1 MAEVA
6 GAGFCRHPIR
16 LYGETVST
24 ATGELRQQQLHLP
37 CKDRRA
43 AVCPSCSYLYK
54 ADAWILVSAGLLGG
68 KGLPESVASH
78 PRLFVTLTAPSFG
91 AVHTQTTAGA
101 CRPGAATCI
110 HVGPCR
116 ERHANDDPL
125 LGSALCE
132 ACFDYE
138 GAVLW
143 NAAFEAL
150 EPYGRLAT
158 APPGELAR
166 LAHR

>member
-6 GAGFCRHPIR
+6 GAGFCRHPIH

-110 HVGPCR
+110 HVSPCR

-132 ACFDYE
+132 APFVGVHGC
-138 GAVLW
+138 
-143 NAAFEAL
+143 
-150 EPYGRLAT
+150 PRL
-158 APPGELAR
+158 
-166 LAHR
+166 